1 MLFNNPSL
9 FHRCASLYEQDE
21 ANVFAEPSVMSACLL
36 PYLLQLA
43 EKYPAS
49 SVVGERLGVWARE
62 NVTDLLENLRVCKD
76 LQPGNTQAKDHML
89 TDLCRKAHNNTI
101 IVASH

>member
-1 MLFNNPSL
+1 MFFLLLFIVHSV

-21 ANVFAEPSVMSACLL
+21 ANVFAEPSVMSASQL

-49 SVVGERLGVWARE
+49 SGVAERVGVCARE
-62 NVTDLLENLRVCKD
+62 NVTDLLENLGVCKD
-76 LQPGNTQAKDHML
+76 LQPGNTEAKGHIF
-89 TDLCRKAHNNTI
+89 TDR
-101 IVASH
+101 V